1 MTSVG
6 ESWAGVKADPEQNG
20 RLHLYKKPG
29 PQKVTFLVGEL
40 AGGGGPHTTEELLFM
55 TPSDR
60 GYM

>member
-40 AGGGGPHTTEELLFM
+40 AGGGGDP
-55 TPSDR
+55 TPQKSCCS
-60 GYM
+60 